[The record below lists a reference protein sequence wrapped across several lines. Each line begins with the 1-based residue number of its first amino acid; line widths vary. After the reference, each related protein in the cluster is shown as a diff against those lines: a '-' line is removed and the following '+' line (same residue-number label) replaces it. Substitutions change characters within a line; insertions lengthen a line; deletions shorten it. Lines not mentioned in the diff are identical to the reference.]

1 MTADDPRHRMLA
13 QMSECA
19 FRLGERFGAAAEQAE
34 THAERLAA
42 YELFDRCFFAVR
54 VSIALE
60 LRLQREARLEGR
72 LPVAA
77 AVAQTEAADNESGD
91 REPGDDEPA
100 EIERY
105 TELDRDRDREPAS
118 LPVLLSTLTRIADV
132 AAGLPGPP
140 PAELPTLRELLARVS
155 VQSASADV
163 PAGAA
168 TAPGG
173 ATLRTRLAGS
183 ATTPLFAMGAPAA
196 PWPPPRRRA
205 TGPPA

>member
-1 MTADDPRHRMLA
+1 MVDDDLRHSMLA

-34 THAERLAA
+34 THAERIEAF
-42 YELFDRCFFAVR
+42 ELFDRCFFAVR

-60 LRLQREARLEGR
+60 LRLRREARLEGR

-77 AVAQTEAADNESGD
+77 AGREHEAADIEPGD
-91 REPGDDEPA
+91 RESGDDEPA
-100 EIERY
+100 ETERY

-118 LPVLLSTLTRIADV
+118 LPVLLSTLTRIADD
-132 AAGLPGPP
+132 AAALPGPP

-155 VQSASADV
+155 VQSGLTDV
-163 PAGAA
+163 PVGAA